1 MTPIRELG
9 HPKLEGFDFQA
20 YRESLIRDGSKRPCL
35 LCGTAHPVQIHAYC
49 KRLVR
54 CSDGRNHQL
63 LIVVIICGRAQRAGI
78 PYTKRILPP
87 FVIPECNIRLDLVL
101 RLRQQ
106 HTANR
111 SARGNAYA
119 LIGSVCERT
128 IARHLRWAQEHS
140 AATLLEVNEWVAE
153 LAPFAALPAVRVGAA
168 GLRQLRRSVA
178 ALEAARRAGLGA
190 TGVAFTVLGCVH
202 LRYVFERARS
212 PLAIPSNRVLRG
224 GCWFDTS

>member
-1 MTPIRELG
+1 M
-9 HPKLEGFDFQA
+9 
-20 YRESLIRDGSKRPCL
+20 
-35 LCGTAHPVQIHAYC
+35 QIHAYC

-78 PYTKRILPP
+78 PYTKRMLPP

-140 AATLLEVNEWVAE
+140 AATLLEVNELVAE

-178 ALEAARRAGLGA
+178 ALEAARRPGSAPPG
-190 TGVAFTVLGCVH
+190 
-202 LRYVFERARS
+202 
-212 PLAIPSNRVLRG
+212 
-224 GCWFDTS
+224 

>member
-1 MTPIRELG
+1 M
-9 HPKLEGFDFQA
+9 
-20 YRESLIRDGSKRPCL
+20 
-35 LCGTAHPVQIHAYC
+35 
-49 KRLVR
+49 
-54 CSDGRNHQL
+54 
-63 LIVVIICGRAQRAGI
+63 
-78 PYTKRILPP
+78 
-87 FVIPECNIRLDLVL
+87 IPECNIRLDLVL

-111 SARGNAYA
+111 SARRNAYA

-128 IARHLRWAQEHS
+128 IARHLQWAQEHS
-140 AATLLEVNEWVAE
+140 AATLLEVNELVAE
-153 LAPFAALPAVRVGAA
+153 LAPFAALPPVRVGEA

-190 TGVAFTVLGCVH
+190 TRVAFTVLGCVH
-202 LRYVFERARS
+202 VRYVCERARS

>member
-1 MTPIRELG
+1 MDERSE
-9 HPKLEGFDFQA
+9 
-20 YRESLIRDGSKRPCL
+20 
-35 LCGTAHPVQIHAYC
+35 
-49 KRLVR
+49 
-54 CSDGRNHQL
+54 
-63 LIVVIICGRAQRAGI
+63 RAS
-78 PYTKRILPP
+78 PYTKRMLPP

-190 TGVAFTVLGCVH
+190 TGVAFTVLGCVPPA
-202 LRYVFERARS
+202 LRVRACPES
-212 PLAIPSNRVLRG
+212 PRDSIESSITRRLLVRYQLSIPSTG
-224 GCWFDTS
+224 GITWMHYWFPPTVWRSWSSSCC